1 MVPPRPTRISAATE
15 CTRDQYMMYNDSVQL
30 TGLQIRR
37 SADPPLIPSV
47 PPDCRRSGP
56 ERRAHGARQAS
67 NSRAHMRPRAS
78 ASASAVGPVRA
89 ATAPPQ
95 PLLEDV
101 VVAAEGN
108 SNIPSRRHMETT
120 YTRNGPKHVT
130 RKQTMARA
138 VGDGGILCTDHVPAQ
153 YMRRF
158 LLCGRCLPSATA
170 L

>member
-1 MVPPRPTRISAATE
+1 MPAS
-15 CTRDQYMMYNDSVQL
+15 DQAQRMI
-30 TGLQIRR
+30 TIRE
-37 SADPPLIPSV
+37 
-47 PPDCRRSGP
+47 SGP
-56 ERRAHGARQAS
+56 ERHEHGVRRSS
-67 NSRAHMRPRAS
+67 NLCAHMRPQAS
-78 ASASAVGPVRA
+78 ASASAVGPVCA

-138 VGDGGILCTDHVPAQ
+138 VGDGGILCTDHVPGLSWMQ
-153 YMRRF
+153 RQ
-158 LLCGRCLPSATA
+158 S
-170 L
+170 